1 MNICL
6 VSIQDTNLGKF
17 DYSPLG
23 KIFDKGLKE
32 EDKKEGL
39 LKSVEN
45 IGDKNKD
52 LLKAFSTANKVGK
65 AAKNEIDLNYDSKY
79 TSYRLY
85 RDSEKFNRMVSID
98 SKHGEL
104 KKILETIK

>member
-1 MNICL
+1 M
-6 VSIQDTNLGKF
+6 
-17 DYSPLG
+17 
-23 KIFDKGLKE
+23 
-32 EDKKEGL
+32 
-39 LKSVEN
+39 KSVEN

-65 AAKNEIDLNYDSKY
+65 AAKNESDLNYDSKY
-79 TSYRLY
+79 ASYRLY

-104 KKILETIK
+104 KKFWKLLSDFKNHNLITIETKKCKNRIINNQ